1 MRTEHDSIGSIN
13 LPDDAYYGVQSMRAK
28 ENFPMTGRLM
38 HPYMVDSLVII
49 KKAAAMANQRA
60 GVLKPEI
67 ASAIIRAC
75 DEILGGKLRDQR
87 NAEGAQQHRRALPL
101 KVDLQCA
108 KPSEQRL
115 DLAHRHSKQPGGG
128 AYRDQKRKGRLVFF

>member
-49 KKAAAMANQRA
+49 KKAAAMANAIGQCRRFLQS
-60 GVLKPEI
+60 GVNEDIHKNINP
-67 ASAIIRAC
+67 
-75 DEILGGKLRDQR
+75 D
-87 NAEGAQQHRRALPL
+87 H
-101 KVDLQCA
+101 
-108 KPSEQRL
+108 
-115 DLAHRHSKQPGGG
+115 
-128 AYRDQKRKGRLVFF
+128 